1 MLCDQK
7 CCGLAKSFIDA
18 GRDPDT
24 QLGLVGATCTKI
36 YHAVREFRPR
46 LMGILEKAAGIHLGV
61 NKGKG
66 YIVWATLTLPHKH
79 TSSRNRQL
87 LGS

>member
-1 MLCDQK
+1 ME
-7 CCGLAKSFIDA
+7 
-18 GRDPDT
+18 
-24 QLGLVGATCTKI
+24 LVGATCTKI